1 MKAGWKVKPLGEV
14 CEVKPPKALARRKL
28 PPDAEV
34 SFVPMGDLGE
44 LQRGFVA
51 NQSKPLSEVYSGYT
65 YFADGDV
72 LLAKITP
79 CFENGKLGVA
89 RNLTNGVGFG
99 SSEFL
104 PLRCS
109 DALAPEYL
117 FYFLYRNEF
126 REVGA
131 KIMTG
136 AVGHRRVPEE
146 YLRQLP
152 IPLPPIDEQH
162 QIVAVLDKAFEGLA
176 HARIHAVANLQN
188 ARELF
193 AVTIEASLRQ
203 AGGVPLTLEELLE
216 RKWIISHL
224 DGNHGSNYPRKEEFV
239 AEGVPYISANCI
251 EGNVIDLGRC
261 KFLTPKRADTLRKGV
276 AQNRDVIFA
285 HNATVGPVALLTTE
299 EPRVILSTSLT
310 YYRCDESKVS
320 PEFLVFAMRS
330 AGFKRQYEAVMEQA
344 TRNQVPI
351 TMQRTFTHLI
361 PSMGEQLKFAE
372 AGIQIENDARELDRQ
387 YSQKLQ
393 DIDALRQSLLQQ
405 AFAGELT

>member
-1 MKAGWKVKPLGEV
+1 
-14 CEVKPPKALARRKL
+14 
-28 PPDAEV
+28 
-34 SFVPMGDLGE
+34 MGDLGE